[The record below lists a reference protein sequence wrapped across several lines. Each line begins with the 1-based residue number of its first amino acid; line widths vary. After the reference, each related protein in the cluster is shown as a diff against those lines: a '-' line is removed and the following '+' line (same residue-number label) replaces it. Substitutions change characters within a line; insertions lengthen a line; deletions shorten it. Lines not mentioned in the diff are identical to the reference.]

1 MSIDLR
7 LNYLLRRYLFRDNV
21 ERFPDAEAQSIGLKK
36 AKQFEIEAR
45 KLHLMFWYS
54 LVNYSDSIFQKDLF
68 IPQLVDKIRRVEN
81 DAKEAYSKILDKSD
95 SKILREYS
103 KFSEEVLNEMD
114 KAQQYYAR
122 ALEIEALEYDKE
134 LETDQNVDQ
143 EEYNFEVGQLQKP
156 ENEDQDIELHS
167 HPIHVDEDELSG
179 YGMNIDDEGNVKE
192 SNPKI
197 TRSVKDKNSAKYVL
211 SDDDDD
217 DYPPKKDE
225 DNPKSDDS
233 IQDGYGLNIDEEGN
247 YQDNDHLTPDI
258 NEQKFE
264 EVIELEEPKPNP
276 KPKRNTLIPSI
287 KNEEFEP
294 KQSEPLKTG
303 IKSKIRSSKR
313 KSHFV
318 EEHEFFESLQNEAN
332 QEKKNIT
339 IPKLKLGVNEEEE
352 ESKHS
357 SYIKNLG
364 QETFRS
370 DLIIARDDDIS
381 LNSGISDDDVLDE
394 RNTIGADEKILER
407 VLAEKIN
414 LFMKSKQSTLTFL
427 VGCLPISFLTFSLSF
442 LDSFYLCNHFS
453 VCIY

>member
-1 MSIDLR
+1 MIIDLR
-7 LNYLLRRYLFRDNV
+7 LNYLLRRFLFRDNV
-21 ERFPDAEAQSIGLKK
+21 ERFPDAEAQAIGLKK
-36 AKQFEIEAR
+36 AKQFEVEAR

-95 SKILREYS
+95 SKTLREYS

-143 EEYNFEVGQLQKP
+143 EEYDFEVAQKLP
-156 ENEDQDIELHS
+156 QNEQQEDIELHS
-167 HPIHVDEDELSG
+167 NPIVEEDELSG

-197 TRSVKDKNSAKYVL
+197 NRGVKRNSVKCGL
-211 SDDDDD
+211 SDDEDDEL
-217 DYPPKKDE
+217 PPKKNDE
-225 DNPKSDDS
+225 NPKSDDS
-233 IQDGYGLNIDEEGN
+233 LQDIGYGLNIDEEGN
-247 YQDNDHLTPDI
+247 YQDHDQLTPEI
-258 NEQKFE
+258 HEQKFE
-264 EVIELEEPKPNP
+264 EVIELEEPK
-276 KPKRNTLIPSI
+276 KTFSIPSI
-287 KNEEFEP
+287 KKEDSDSSKQNET
-294 KQSEPLKTG
+294 LKTG

-318 EEHEFFESLQNEAN
+318 EEHEFFESLKNESN
-332 QEKKNIT
+332 QEKKSIT
-339 IPKLKLGVNEEEE
+339 IPKLKLGGDAEEE

-414 LFMKSKQSTLTFL
+414 LFMKSKQSTLICL
-427 VGCLPISFLTFSLSF
+427 VGCLCISFLTF
-442 LDSFYLCNHFS
+442 
-453 VCIY
+453 